1 MSTDA
6 ERRHSSSSTL
16 HEGPGSAQKAHG
28 PRQVQLWDA
37 SLKGARWTFVK
48 SAALGIALTT
58 FFMWACLPIY
68 WGSYFRQPEN
78 LYRLTVGLI
87 DLDSPGAQA
96 AGRTP
101 VAGPALL
108 AAPAQL
114 AGTNHLGFRT
124 LDNTRFDVSSATGGA
139 PRGVDVHVWAA
150 DAVQNEDYFGVIIAN
165 ANATVAAIS
174 AYEALSSGAQATYE
188 GMGAY
193 TMYYS
198 EGRNFETVDQWV
210 APGMN
215 RFLNQYV
222 LGSAASS
229 LFAQLAPRLASL
241 SATQY
246 GAVNQTALSA
256 VIAQPFGF
264 STYNLRPVD
273 EFAGIPAT
281 TVGMLYLLI
290 FTYFVSLFA
299 FNARS
304 PLESKL
310 PLGQLIAFRLIV
322 PVIQYIPI
330 SLFISLVTMAFKVS
344 FHRFY
349 GAGGFPLFWLSNF
362 LCMTGA
368 GMPMEVAYVPPLPL
382 LTLPLC
388 LCSRFP
394 LRSLTFLGPR
404 YTAFFLIFWVIINVS
419 VAFLD
424 LADMDHFYSYG
435 FVLPIYQAVQNGK
448 TIIFGTKAR
457 FGQYFG
463 IEVAWALG
471 GMAALMLVIIFKR
484 RQAVKQAEK
493 RRAEEEKSGKEQ

>member
-16 HEGPGSAQKAHG
+16 HEGPGAGQKPHG

-37 SLKGARWTFVK
+37 SLKGARRSFIR
-48 SAALGIALTT
+48 SAALGLVLTT

-78 LYRLTVGLI
+78 LYRLAVGLV

-96 AGRTP
+96 AGQTP

-114 AGTNHLGFRT
+114 AGTNHLGFHT
-124 LDNTRFDVSSATGGA
+124 LDNTRFDISSASGSTS
-139 PRGVDVHVWAA
+139 RGVDVHKWAA

-165 ANATVAAIS
+165 ANATTAAVS
-174 AYEALSSGAQATYE
+174 AYEALSRGVQATYE

-198 EGRNFETVDQWV
+198 EGRDFETVDQWV

-215 RFLNQYV
+215 RLLNQHV

-229 LFAQLAPRLASL
+229 LFAQLAPRLSSL
-241 SATQY
+241 SAAQY
-246 GAVNQTALSA
+246 SAVNQTALSS
-256 VIAQPFGF
+256 VLAQPFGF

-290 FTYFVSLFA
+290 FTYFCSLF
-299 FNARS
+299 FYNARQS
-304 PLESKL
+304 VESKV
-310 PLGQLIAFRLIV
+310 PLGELIAMRLIV
-322 PVIQYIPI
+322 PILQYIPI
-330 SLFISLVTMAFKVS
+330 SLFISLVTMAFKVN

-368 GMPMEVAYVPPLPL
+368 GMPMEIA
-382 LTLPLC
+382 
-388 LCSRFP
+388 
-394 LRSLTFLGPR
+394 LTFLGPR
-404 YTAFFLIFWVIINVS
+404 YTAFFLIFWVITNVS

-435 FVLPIYQAVQNGK
+435 FGLPIFQAVQNGK

-463 IEVAWALG
+463 IEIAWALG
-471 GMAALMLVIIFKR
+471 GMAALVLVIVFKR
-484 RQAVKQAEK
+484 RQAVREAENK
-493 RRAEEEKSGKEQ
+493 RAAEEEKGVKEL

>member
-37 SLKGARWTFVK
+37 SLKGARWAFIK
-48 SAALGIALTT
+48 SAALGIVLTT
-58 FFMWACLPIY
+58 LFMWACLPIY

-101 VAGPALL
+101 FAGPALL

-124 LDNTRFDVSSATGGA
+124 LDNTRFDISSANGGA
-139 PRGVDVHVWAA
+139 PRGVDVHKWAA
-150 DAVQNEDYFGVIIAN
+150 DAVQKEDYFGVIIAN
-165 ANATVAAIS
+165 ANATVAAVA
-174 AYEALSSGAQATYE
+174 AYEALSSGTQATYE

-198 EGRNFETVDQWV
+198 EGRNFET
-210 APGMN
+210 G
-215 RFLNQYV
+215 FLDQYV

-256 VIAQPFGF
+256 VLAQPFGF

-290 FTYFVSLFA
+290 FTYFVSLFW
-299 FNARS
+299 NIARGGV
-304 PLESKL
+304 ESKI
-310 PLGQLIAFRLIV
+310 PLGELILLRLAV
-322 PVIQYIPI
+322 PILQYIPI

-368 GMPMEVAYVPPLPL
+368 GMPMEIA
-382 LTLPLC
+382 
-388 LCSRFP
+388 
-394 LRSLTFLGPR
+394 LTFLGPR

-471 GMAALMLVIIFKR
+471 GMAGLVLVIIFKR
-484 RQAVKQAEK
+484 RQAVKQAGK
-493 RRAEEEKSGKEQ
+493 KRAEEEKSGKEQ